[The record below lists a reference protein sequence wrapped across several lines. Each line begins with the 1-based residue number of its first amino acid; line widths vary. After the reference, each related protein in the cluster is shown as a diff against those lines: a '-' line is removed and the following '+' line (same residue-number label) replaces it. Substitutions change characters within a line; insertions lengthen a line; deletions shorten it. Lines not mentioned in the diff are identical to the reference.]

1 MSEEAKKKSWKGR
14 LCSPQA
20 FVRLAVLIAICPLL
34 GLLGRFHWFL
44 DLFNHLQAQY
54 FVALLAIT
62 LVLGLWKKPRHAAI
76 SGLALIIPA
85 LQLAPLYRSSHPA
98 PEGPSL
104 RVAAYNVLSRN
115 DRYNDAIEWI
125 LETDPDFI
133 YLAECNRRWAEGLK
147 PLAKTYP
154 HGIDEV
160 VSRNFG
166 FGFRSK
172 HPILS
177 QRIHE
182 IGQLDLPLLE
192 AVVQAPDGEV
202 TVFGCHPVPP
212 VNEFWASERN
222 LYLAELHRLSS
233 AVEGHTV
240 ILGDLNATRWSHQM
254 KPILRNYEDTQQGHG
269 YSATW
274 MRRNWLVTIPI
285 DHILAK
291 GFKGT
296 LSRQTGPDLGSD
308 HRPIVAELA
317 W

>member
-1 MSEEAKKKSWKGR
+1 MSKDPKTKSWKGR

-20 FVRLAVLIAICPLL
+20 FVRLAILVAICPLL
-34 GLLGRFHWFL
+34 GLMGRFHWFL

-54 FVALLAIT
+54 FVALLVIT
-62 LVLGLWKKPRHAAI
+62 IVLALWKKPGHAAI
-76 SGLALIIPA
+76 AGLALMIPA
-85 LQLAPLYRSSHPA
+85 THLAPLYRSSDLA

-115 DRYNDAIEWI
+115 DRYNDAVEWI
-125 LETDPDFI
+125 LAANPDFI
-133 YLAECNRRWAEGLK
+133 YLAECDRRWVKGLA
-147 PLAKTYP
+147 PLGMTYP
-154 HGIDEV
+154 HAIDEV
-160 VSRNFG
+160 IAGNFG

-177 QRIHE
+177 HRIHE
-182 IGQLDLPLLE
+182 LGDLELPLLE
-192 AVVQAPDGEV
+192 AVVRTPNGDV

-222 LYLAELHRLSS
+222 LYLAELHRLS
-233 AVEGHTV
+233 AAIKGHAV
-240 ILGDLNATRWSHQM
+240 ILGDLNATRWSYQM
-254 KPILRNYEDTQQGHG
+254 KPILGNYEDTQQGHG

-274 MRRNWLVTIPI
+274 MRSNWLVTIPI

-296 LSRQTGPDLGSD
+296 LSRQSGPDLGSD